1 MSAEKK
7 QAVVD
12 YVLGEVCDIN
22 TEKLTKTGEN
32 LNLRRIM
39 GNSKETW
46 AKLRDRK
53 VLDDSDIDMI
63 TLFVK
68 WYDYQVRE
76 ENPGPKVDDVD
87 GWREYI
93 TPDILDNFEENSV
106 ILLPRKHLLQLW
118 SKPPVLLLLMRV
130 HQR

>member
-68 WYDYQVRE
+68 WYDYQV
-76 ENPGPKVDDVD
+76 
-87 GWREYI
+87 
-93 TPDILDNFEENSV
+93 
-106 ILLPRKHLLQLW
+106 
-118 SKPPVLLLLMRV
+118 
-130 HQR
+130 